1 MAEQLK
7 QERGMTA
14 KMIVDNGPEFLSRVV
29 DQWAYENGVEFHF
42 IEPGKP
48 TQNAYFESFIAG
60 GYCPVTQLTRAVES
74 DPRRDY
80 EFPVIRRLSD
90 AGNDGPGAI
99 SRDISSCR
107 ISCHSFFLFWR
118 ENYCSRS
125 RFAGSTCRT
134 RVTGPTIESDPV
146 STVVNTTE
154 AITSGSWAEAW

>member
-1 MAEQLK
+1 VAEQLK

-107 ISCHSFFLFWR
+107 ISCHSFF
-118 ENYCSRS
+118 CSGVKIIVRGAGLPGRRAGRVSRGQRS
-125 RFAGSTCRT
+125 KVIR
-134 RVTGPTIESDPV
+134 
-146 STVVNTTE
+146 
-154 AITSGSWAEAW
+154 